1 MIEPIADGEFDVPAP
16 GDGAEAGAGDSTDW
30 SFDAADALPTG
41 IADDDFI
48 EMERKRQDELRLQR
62 ERERELEQRMEDDGR
77 QRRQNVR
84 VTVKMPITV
93 QIPGYPD
100 TSARSR
106 DLSATGVGFAT
117 RLPLE
122 IETRGSV
129 TVHFPGWDFTKA
141 FVVRFVKPILS
152 GRQVGVQYD
161 ELSDDEHE
169 SVVKQVFAVQRSQ
182 LQAQRKRP

>member
-1 MIEPIADGEFDVPAP
+1 MK
-16 GDGAEAGAGDSTDW
+16 
-30 SFDAADALPTG
+30 PTG

-48 EMERKRQDELRLQR
+48 DMERQRQDELRLQR
-62 ERERELEQRMEDDGR
+62 ERERELEKRMEDDGR
-77 QRRQNVR
+77 QRRENVR

-93 QIPGYPD
+93 QVAGYPD
-100 TSARSR
+100 TQARSR

-122 IETRGSV
+122 REMRGSV
-129 TVHFPGWDFTKA
+129 TVHFPGMDFSKP
-141 FVVRFVKPILS
+141 FVVRFVKPILA

-161 ELSDDEHE
+161 ELTDDEHE